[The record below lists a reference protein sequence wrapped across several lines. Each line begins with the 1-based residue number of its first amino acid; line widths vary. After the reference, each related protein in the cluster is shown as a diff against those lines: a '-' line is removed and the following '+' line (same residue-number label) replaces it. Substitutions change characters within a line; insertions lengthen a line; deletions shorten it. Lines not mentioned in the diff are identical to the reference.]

1 MMRQFFVIYDE
12 NRVYCER
19 LCEYLRNNLKLS
31 FEICAFTRS
40 LSLLEFSE
48 KNEISLLIMSQSGA
62 NELIN
67 EKTKP
72 MWKNIVILGE
82 NGQEEISCDSETQSE
97 NNILHICKYLPASE
111 ILKKVLGFIYKRA
124 EDFSGIGIMGEKSD
138 CSIIG
143 FYTPISRSG
152 QTTLAVRMGEKL
164 SRKGKS
170 IVLSLESYSAIGSMF
185 PDEAPDDITDLLY
198 YLDCENDR
206 FCIYLEKIKRTRN
219 GLDFVVP
226 AKTAMQIKEIS
237 YDRLKELITHLSED
251 AGYEYIL
258 LDLKDY
264 PDGFYDILSM
274 CDVVY
279 TINRN
284 NSADHYR
291 IGRFNIALSEN
302 GYDRVIAKTVKFLLP
317 DNRNPKNYDR
327 FVDALISEGLEVKS
341 LGA

>member
-19 LCEYLRNNLKLS
+19 LSEYLRNNLKLT
-31 FEICAFTRS
+31 FDICAFTES
-40 LSLLEFSE
+40 ISFMEFSE
-48 KNEISLLIMSQSGA
+48 RNEISLLIMSESGA
-62 NELIN
+62 KELIN
-67 EKTKP
+67 EKTKA
-72 MWKNIVILGE
+72 MWKNIVILCE
-82 NGQEEISCDSETQSE
+82 SEQEEISFANEVGGDTD
-97 NNILHICKYLPASE
+97 ILHICKYLPASE
-111 ILKKVLGFIYKRA
+111 ILKKMLDFIYRRA
-124 EDFSGIGIMGEKSD
+124 EDFSGIGIKGEKSD
-138 CSIIG
+138 CSVIG

-170 IVLSLESYSAIGSMF
+170 ILLSLESYSAIGSMF

-198 YLDCENDR
+198 YIDCENES

-219 GLDFVVP
+219 GLDLVVP

-237 YDRLKELITHLSED
+237 YDRLKELITHLSHD

-291 IGRFNIALSEN
+291 IGRFNIALTEN
-302 GYDRVIAKTVKFLLP
+302 GYDRIIARTVKFLLP
-317 DNRNPKNYDR
+317 DNRNPKNYAR